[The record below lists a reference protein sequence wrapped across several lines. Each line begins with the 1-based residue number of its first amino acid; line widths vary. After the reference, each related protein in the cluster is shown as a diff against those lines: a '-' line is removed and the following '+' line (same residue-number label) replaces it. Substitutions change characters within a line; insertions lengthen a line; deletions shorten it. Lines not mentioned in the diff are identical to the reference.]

1 MRRIARAAAL
11 LLAAL
16 FLLAACA
23 PAQSDYYVGFTLGS
37 VYVGGK
43 AVSSAERAEASSEVA
58 ALLHAIEDEISVERA
73 DSDVSR
79 INGAAAG
86 ERVAVGEHT
95 YAILSL
101 CKELYAQ
108 TGGAFSPAL
117 YNLSELWGFTPEFEG
132 QYTVPRAEPSAQAIE
147 EALELSDFDD
157 IALHEDGTVSKA
169 KSGTRID
176 LGGVAKGYMSDA
188 AASLLEGRFGA
199 SADAHPLRHVQHRA
213 HGGKSGG
220 RTPNS
225 ATPAAIENP
234 RAPRHFRQRR
244 EPGAVRHRAF
254 RRRHQHPAP
263 IPTASMCRTAA
274 STRAHHRPR
283 DGQALRKR
291 RRHRDGRRAALR
303 RKRGRAR
310 RRILDGGLLYAAHAG
325 ASIFTNGSR
334 ARRASPPSSSP
345 SIGST
350 TSSATSTCST
360 APNTRRWSAPIP
372 SSRTSSSAQTRRTRP
387 TLSCPCARELEYI
400 RTVAERSA
408 A

>member
-157 IALHEDGTVSKA
+157 ITLHEDGTVSKA

-199 SADAHPLRHVQHRA
+199 SADAILSVMSNIVLMGQKRGENA
-213 HGGKSGG
+213 ELGY
-220 RTPNS
+220 T
-225 ATPAAIENP
+225 ATIENP
-234 RAPRHFRQRR
+234 RALVTSGSGASQGLFAVGLSDVAISTSADTYRFYVQDGRIYSHIIDPAAGKPSANGVICAMVAVPRSV
-244 EPGAVRHRAF
+244 ENAGARAD
-254 RRRHQHPAP
+254 AYS
-263 IPTASMCRTAA
+263 TAGFCMPLT
-274 STRAHHRPR
+274 
-283 DGQALRKR
+283 QALDFYERLSREAGVSAVLITVDWKYYAVGDMDVLNR
-291 RRHRDGRRAALR
+291 TEYAALVSPDTVIEDIFE
-303 RKRGRAR
+303 RA
-310 RRILDGGLLYAAHAG
+310 DAADA
-325 ASIFTNGSR
+325 AD
-334 ARRASPPSSSP
+334 AV
-345 SIGST
+345 
-350 TSSATSTCST
+350 
-360 APNTRRWSAPIP
+360 
-372 SSRTSSSAQTRRTRP
+372 
-387 TLSCPCARELEYI
+387 LPCARELEYI